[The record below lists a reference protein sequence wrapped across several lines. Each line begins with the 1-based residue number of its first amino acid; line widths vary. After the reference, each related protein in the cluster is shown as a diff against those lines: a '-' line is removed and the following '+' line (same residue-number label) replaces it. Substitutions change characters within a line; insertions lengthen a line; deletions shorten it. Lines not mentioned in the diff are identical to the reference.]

1 MVQQG
6 DQRGDRRLAAR
17 RKSAA
22 RVLDTTRFHRAPAAL
37 GETRWQRIS
46 TDLSV
51 FPYIT
56 AVERNAAL
64 TATALRGSASRYN
77 KGPLLPAPSHGPHRG
92 HARSRSGALACAGP
106 PPSAEA
112 CCARKKKLGGKFAPS
127 GRCALCSASD
137 QVDLLRRRLEEKQR
151 KYAHRTGQRMFLPA
165 VTWGFSLRCSSSR
178 RTSTQA
184 KKYEEQEEDN
194 ADNENHGGHNV
205 DC

>member
-1 MVQQG
+1 MGGRPAHDELIPSRGSGSSAPLVQQG

-22 RVLDTTRFHRAPAAL
+22 RVLDTARFHRAPAAL

-77 KGPLLPAPSHGPHRG
+77 KGPLLPAFVPPGASANKPGVSR
-92 HARSRSGALACAGP
+92 RSRALGP
-106 PPSAEA
+106 WSPDWRIGLTCLIPI
-112 CCARKKKLGGKFAPS
+112 P
-127 GRCALCSASD
+127 
-137 QVDLLRRRLEEKQR
+137 
-151 KYAHRTGQRMFLPA
+151 
-165 VTWGFSLRCSSSR
+165 W
-178 RTSTQA
+178 TSV
-184 KKYEEQEEDN
+184 N
-194 ADNENHGGHNV
+194 R
-205 DC
+205 

>member
-51 FPYIT
+51 FPYYM
-56 AVERNAAL
+56 AVERSAAL

-77 KGPLLPAPSHGPHRG
+77 KGPLLPAGMGLTQSANCREAPISARTSKQAPALPRATHACIFALATLQLLRHDMSYNVSNPVPRQHG
-92 HARSRSGALACAGP
+92 ARSTTIVNDAYYPGP
-106 PPSAEA
+106 
-112 CCARKKKLGGKFAPS
+112 GGKMHS
-127 GRCALCSASD
+127 WKRNLALELA
-137 QVDLLRRRLEEKQR
+137 QTKR
-151 KYAHRTGQRMFLPA
+151 
-165 VTWGFSLRCSSSR
+165 
-178 RTSTQA
+178 
-184 KKYEEQEEDN
+184 
-194 ADNENHGGHNV
+194 
-205 DC
+205 